1 MHRILVVGERP
12 EDVQAL
18 GSRLSSLGYEAAASS
33 SEVTLALRAVIA
45 FKPDVVI
52 FNTEPG
58 DGSKETFRLLERVSQ
73 LPIIVQGDDNSGD
86 EMVAYLDEG
95 AVGYVPKTATPTLLS
110 ARIAAIMR
118 RSPQQ
123 LETGVIR
130 AGNVTLDL
138 ERRHIHKNG
147 SRVPLTPT
155 EFKLLR
161 TLAEHSGRP
170 CVRSSSYNECGGR
183 TSSAA
188 PIIFGSTWAICARS
202 SKTTRKSRGFW
213 SRTGDT
219 DTGWSPTT
227 AASLLRLCSRRPERP
242 SLDPYG

>member
-118 RSPQQ
+118 RSPRQ

-170 CVRSSSYNECGGR
+170 CSQKFLLQRVWGEDFVSCTHY
-183 TSSAA
+183 
-188 PIIFGSTWAICARS
+188 
-202 SKTTRKSRGFW
+202 
-213 SRTGDT
+213 
-219 DTGWSPTT
+219 
-227 AASLLRLCSRRPERP
+227 LRLYMGYLRQKLEDDPKKPRLLVTDWGHGYRLVADYSRVGAPALQPAARAAIA
-242 SLDPYG
+242 

>member
-12 EDVQAL
+12 EDAHAL

-123 LETGVIR
+123 PETGVIR

-170 CVRSSSYNECGGR
+170 CSQKFLLQRVWGEDFVSCTHY
-183 TSSAA
+183 
-188 PIIFGSTWAICARS
+188 
-202 SKTTRKSRGFW
+202 
-213 SRTGDT
+213 
-219 DTGWSPTT
+219 
-227 AASLLRLCSRRPERP
+227 LRLYMGYLRQKLEDDPKKPRLLVTDWGHGYRLVADYSRAPASALQPARAAIA
-242 SLDPYG
+242 

>member
-12 EDVQAL
+12 EDAHAL

-123 LETGVIR
+123 PETGVIR

-170 CVRSSSYNECGGR
+170 CSQKFLLQRVWGEDFVSCTHYLRLYMGYLRQKLEDDPKKPRLLVTDWGHGYRLIADYSR
-183 TSSAA
+183 VAA
-188 PIIFGSTWAICARS
+188 PALQPAARAAIA
-202 SKTTRKSRGFW
+202 
-213 SRTGDT
+213 
-219 DTGWSPTT
+219 
-227 AASLLRLCSRRPERP
+227 
-242 SLDPYG
+242 